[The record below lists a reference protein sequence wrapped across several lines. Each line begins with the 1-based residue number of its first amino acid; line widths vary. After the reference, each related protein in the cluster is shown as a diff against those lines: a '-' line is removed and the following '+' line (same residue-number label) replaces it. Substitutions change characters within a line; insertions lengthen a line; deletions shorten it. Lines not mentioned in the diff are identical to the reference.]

1 MAKNT
6 NPLSKYY
13 RQPTIYIKFPS
24 GGKYYNDDVVV
35 PTETGEHA
43 VLPMTAKDDLA
54 FKTPDSLM
62 SGQSSVDVVKSCIP
76 DILDP
81 WKLTNYDVDTVL
93 IAIRIASY
101 GETMDV
107 TSTVPTINEQATH
120 TVSLPELLGRMMS
133 VKIRETATLK
143 DGLKIKVKPLTY
155 KQMTDSQ
162 LKTFEQQRMYVQLN
176 QSKFSDEEKTKR
188 FNDSFKTLTELN
200 SQLLLSN
207 IESITLPGGGE
218 VVSDSA
224 QISDFID
231 NATSKLITELEQALV
246 EIRQQ
251 GSMKPI
257 LVKATDEQ
265 IKKGAPATYQVPVTF
280 DNANFFG

>member
-1 MAKNT
+1 MTENT

-13 RQPTIYIKFPS
+13 RQPAIYIKFPS
-24 GGKYYNDDVVV
+24 GGKYYKDDVVV

-54 FKTPDSLM
+54 FKTPDSMM
-62 SGQSSVDVVKSCIP
+62 SGQASADVIKSCIP

-81 WKLTNYDVDTVL
+81 WRLTNYDVDTVL

-101 GETMDV
+101 GEQMDV

-120 TVSLPELLGRMMS
+120 AVNLPELLGRMMA
-133 VKIRETATLK
+133 VNIRETATLK
-143 DGLKIKVKPLTY
+143 DGLTVKVKPLTY

-176 QSKFSDEEKTKR
+176 QSTLSDEEKTKK

-207 IESITLPGGGE
+207 IESITLPGGE
-218 VVSDSA
+218 VVTDSA
-224 QISDFID
+224 QIKDFID

>member
-93 IAIRIASY
+93 IAIRIAS
-101 GETMDV
+101 
-107 TSTVPTINEQATH
+107 
-120 TVSLPELLGRMMS
+120 
-133 VKIRETATLK
+133 
-143 DGLKIKVKPLTY
+143 
-155 KQMTDSQ
+155 
-162 LKTFEQQRMYVQLN
+162 
-176 QSKFSDEEKTKR
+176 
-188 FNDSFKTLTELN
+188 
-200 SQLLLSN
+200 
-207 IESITLPGGGE
+207 
-218 VVSDSA
+218 
-224 QISDFID
+224 
-231 NATSKLITELEQALV
+231 
-246 EIRQQ
+246 
-251 GSMKPI
+251 
-257 LVKATDEQ
+257 
-265 IKKGAPATYQVPVTF
+265 
-280 DNANFFG
+280 